1 MVQIRTYSALVSE
14 INKRTSKVIQNV
26 AQQMVKQLR
35 SYLTED
41 FYNMYDPIE
50 YRRTNQLKDAPTYE
64 MLSENIAK
72 VFIDTDSM
80 KYREASGTEVANLA
94 ALGFHGNTNI
104 FRPGFFWEDFVKW
117 ADDNVSSML
126 KKELKKQGL
135 NIK

>member
-1 MVQIRTYSALVSE
+1 
-14 INKRTSKVIQNV
+14 
-26 AQQMVKQLR
+26 MVKQLR